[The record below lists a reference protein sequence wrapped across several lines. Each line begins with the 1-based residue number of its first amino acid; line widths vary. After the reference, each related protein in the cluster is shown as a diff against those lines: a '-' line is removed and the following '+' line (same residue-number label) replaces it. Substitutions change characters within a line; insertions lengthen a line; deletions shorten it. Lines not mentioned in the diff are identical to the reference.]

1 MKHATYYDE
10 KKRLFK
16 TDKYQQI
23 QNMIQN
29 IFLANHKIYGYR
41 HIHRQLLNQ
50 GVKISANTG
59 IKLMHIL
66 GIKKAV

>member
-1 MKHATYYDE
+1 
-10 KKRLFK
+10 
-16 TDKYQQI
+16 
-23 QNMIQN
+23 MIQN